1 MRAMQALSRI
11 IPILLTSVLDQSRVG
26 AHIIKLQEVC
36 ELITAPS
43 LTVDE
48 IDDVLDL
55 TVHEYLD
62 LRVAA
67 VHDLVM
73 SNLKPKHHVLG
84 HYARLHKEN
93 GPLIQC
99 WAMRRKSKHVFFEN
113 VIRTAKNFKNPPMTC
128 AVRHQ
133 LAQISYHFQ
142 GLFPLKLEIPGNSL
156 PKKEYLDA

>member
-1 MRAMQALSRI
+1 MQALSRI

-128 AVRHQ
+128 DVQHQ